1 MRSKSD
7 QGREE
12 NTPGKPSPLKDRN
25 IRSVV
30 HAVDAADASRVGPT
44 GYDFK
49 RSIRKYALDG
59 EPEGPG
65 NASTLTDIS
74 VGEVVKQPVPDQL
87 LNEMS
92 EEMAQQQKQHHYE
105 QTTKHL
111 AGDTA
116 KWGIEP
122 SDPRH
127 GYERRITD
135 QDVRTTMRHQMDRQ
149 HRNTTFL

>member
-92 EEMAQQQKQHHYE
+92 EEMAQQ
-105 QTTKHL
+105 
-111 AGDTA
+111 
-116 KWGIEP
+116 
-122 SDPRH
+122 
-127 GYERRITD
+127 
-135 QDVRTTMRHQMDRQ
+135 
-149 HRNTTFL
+149 